1 VKPSPAAK
9 TPEMCAS
16 PLAAAAFGGVDAT
29 AGFGRG
35 LGPGPSSTANS
46 HISSDHGS
54 DTSEGKLVTRS
65 DDFTDARDSPI
76 FGASSPPA
84 AVPDPPVPP
93 VSTYQPT
100 VYSNVPSG
108 FWVWL
113 EVSASRMRALATL
126 PNSILYS
133 SFVYPTVQ
141 VMIASICCEP
151 CAPIT
156 SSVCAQLFI
165 EKGNEDEALDE
176 LNSVAEAAT
185 WIQDLG
191 IIVQITMDKSVFAC

>member
-1 VKPSPAAK
+1 VFCFLSQLHFVLKTILQSIVVKPSPDAK

-16 PLAAAAFGGVDAT
+16 PMAAAAFGGVNAA

-35 LGPGPSSTANS
+35 LGPGPSSTSNS

-54 DTSEGKLVTRS
+54 ESSDGKPVTRS
-65 DDFTDARDSPI
+65 DDFSDARDSPV
-76 FGASSPPA
+76 FGASSPTVVLPDTPA
-84 AVPDPPVPP
+84 PP

-100 VYSNVPSG
+100 IYSNVPSG

-126 PNSILYS
+126 PNSVLYS

-141 VMIASICCEP
+141 VPGCALAVAFASYRVTLQLCRL
-151 CAPIT
+151 
-156 SSVCAQLFI
+156 VCSCLSR
-165 EKGNEDEALDE
+165 KGTKTRPWMN
-176 LNSVAEAAT
+176 
-185 WIQDLG
+185 
-191 IIVQITMDKSVFAC
+191 